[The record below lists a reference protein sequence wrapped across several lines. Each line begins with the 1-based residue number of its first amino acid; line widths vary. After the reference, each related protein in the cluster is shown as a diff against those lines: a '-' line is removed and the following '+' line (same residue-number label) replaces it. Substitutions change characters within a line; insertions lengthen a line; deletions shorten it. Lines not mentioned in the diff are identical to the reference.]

1 MQHAKAFHSFS
12 DACERF
18 VSSIATHRSL
28 SNDEAEVIAFYC
40 KGILGR
46 SNHVCI
52 SIPGTF
58 QTEPRKEVARRLHS
72 TVLNG
77 SKSNAVACKRGLRDF
92 SCFSQPS

>member
-58 QTEPRKEVARRLHS
+58 QTEPRKEVARRLHKYS
-72 TVLNG
+72 LEWLEEQCGGVQAW
-77 SKSNAVACKRGLRDF
+77 SSGLLML
-92 SCFSQPS
+92 